1 MYQLIFE
8 GQLYSVNKTDS
19 AKKDEYQKELKSLFL
34 SKYKIQDFK
43 GQSAP
48 KTNYYFLM
56 TYFYKGRLVRDI
68 DNILK
73 HTIDAFIKVMYKDD
87 RSIKFCF
94 SQAINC
100 DNAINPIDITDLDA
114 DVIMNIQD
122 FMSKEYRGEESAI
135 TYIECGHMTDKFYH
149 INLEELWK

>member
-1 MYQLIFE
+1 
-8 GQLYSVNKTDS
+8 
-19 AKKDEYQKELKSLFL
+19 
-34 SKYKIQDFK
+34 
-43 GQSAP
+43 
-48 KTNYYFLM
+48 M

-87 RSIKFCF
+87 RSIKFCL

-114 DVIMNIQD
+114 DVIMNIQ
-122 FMSKEYRGEESAI
+122 G
-135 TYIECGHMTDKFYH
+135 
-149 INLEELWK
+149 NLYQKVLGANRYGSTCRRPCIKGLLC

>member
-1 MYQLIFE
+1 
-8 GQLYSVNKTDS
+8 
-19 AKKDEYQKELKSLFL
+19 
-34 SKYKIQDFK
+34 
-43 GQSAP
+43 
-48 KTNYYFLM
+48 M

-87 RSIKFCF
+87 RSIKFCL

-100 DNAINPIDITDLDA
+100 DNAINPIDIIDLDA

-122 FMSKEYRGEESAI
+122 FMSKEYRGEETAI